1 MMPELTP
8 ELSTFENIDIQ
19 KALRHLK
26 KADKRFTPI
35 IKAIPA
41 FEIKPNNTN
50 SLFTALI
57 ESIIY
62 QQLTAKA
69 AETIYKRVLRLFS
82 NSSQVLPLDVIRAS
96 EEELRAAGLSRNKAI
111 AIKDLAEFALAQK
124 LPDEN
129 KIKQMTNEEII
140 ETLTQIKGIGR
151 WTVEMILIFRLG
163 RADVTSLKDYGLQKG
178 LALLMGTFPTLPSIT
193 EFREQSE
200 KWKPY
205 RSIATW
211 YLWRVADSY
220 NATNKK

>member
-1 MMPELTP
+1 MHELSP
-8 ELSTFENIDIQ
+8 ELSTFDDIDIK
-19 KALRHLK
+19 KALRYIK

-35 IKAIPA
+35 IKAIPT
-41 FEIKPNNTN
+41 FEIKTNNSN
-50 SLFTALI
+50 SLFVALI
-57 ESIIY
+57 ESIVY

-69 AETIYKRVLRLFS
+69 AETIYQRVLRLFS
-82 NSSQVLPLDVIRAS
+82 NSAEILPFDVIRAS
-96 EEELRAAGLSRNKAI
+96 EEELRAAGLSKNKAI
-111 AIKDLAEFALAQK
+111 AIRDLAEFALANK

-129 KIKQMTNEEII
+129 KIKQMSNEEII

-178 LALLMGTFPTLPSIT
+178 LALLMGTFPALPSIN

>member
-1 MMPELTP
+1 
-8 ELSTFENIDIQ
+8 
-19 KALRHLK
+19 
-26 KADKRFTPI
+26 
-35 IKAIPA
+35 
-41 FEIKPNNTN
+41 
-50 SLFTALI
+50 
-57 ESIIY
+57 
-62 QQLTAKA
+62 
-69 AETIYKRVLRLFS
+69 
-82 NSSQVLPLDVIRAS
+82 LPLDVIRAS

-178 LALLMGTFPTLPSIT
+178 LALLSGNYPTLPSIS